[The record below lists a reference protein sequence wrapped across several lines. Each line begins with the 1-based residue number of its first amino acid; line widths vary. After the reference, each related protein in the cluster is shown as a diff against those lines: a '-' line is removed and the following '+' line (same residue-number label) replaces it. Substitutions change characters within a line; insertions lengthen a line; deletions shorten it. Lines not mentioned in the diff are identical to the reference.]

1 MRSYFPVYTRM
12 GLVPEGAYRNRQ
24 YTEDRMQID
33 PAVPEEKQDIV
44 FDPQTSGGLLFAVR
58 PETADKILKKAE
70 EAGVAEDWAIVGE
83 VRAAGGKSQD
93 SRARDEENGQQENT
107 AGLPLAVRVR
117 LEL

>member
-1 MRSYFPVYTRM
+1 M
-12 GLVPEGAYRNRQ
+12 
-24 YTEDRMQID
+24 
-33 PAVPEEKQDIV
+33 

-93 SRARDEENGQQENT
+93 SRVRDEENGQQENT